1 MVQNMG
7 TDVKELLLGG
17 KRNEIIKAALESD
30 VKFVPPTNKSI
41 ELDKPIES
49 KDGDKILS
57 KAYLADKLATFR
69 TDLQHKPAKKAQIIH
84 VQAMKSLR
92 DFIDKGAWQVK
103 GSPLLYPASRGPS
116 IR

>member
-49 KDGDKILS
+49 KDGG
-57 KAYLADKLATFR
+57 T
-69 TDLQHKPAKKAQIIH
+69 
-84 VQAMKSLR
+84 
-92 DFIDKGAWQVK
+92 
-103 GSPLLYPASRGPS
+103 
-116 IR
+116 